1 MTRLPQQL
9 LRIMALRGGPQ
20 DLPANWSTAA
30 LTVLAYIALG
40 MLADRMLQLG
50 DSSMRSLFSI
60 GLQVLV
66 ITGLLRIRGLHE
78 RLAQTIAAVA
88 GTGSIFGL
96 VSILLLAQAPAGN
109 MPAGMAMLW
118 FGLFIWSLVVDA
130 HIYRSALSTT
140 MSMGVLIAVLIFA
153 LNFIII
159 DALYPAAQAG

>member
-9 LRIMALRGGPQ
+9 LRVMALRSGPQ
-20 DLPANWSTAA
+20 DLPANWGSAA
-30 LTVLAYIALG
+30 LTVLVYIALG

-50 DSSMRSLFSI
+50 DTSIRSLLSI
-60 GLQVLV
+60 GLQVGA
-66 ITGLLRIRGLHE
+66 ITLLLRVRGLQE
-78 RLAQTIAAVA
+78 RLAQTITAVA
-88 GTGSIFGL
+88 GTGSLFGL
-96 VSILLLAQAPAGN
+96 VSILLLAQAPSGN
-109 MPAGMAMLW
+109 LPAGLAMLW

-140 MSMGVLIAVLIFA
+140 MSIGVLVAVLIFA